1 MRKDSQV
8 EDLLRLVDELE
19 NENSDLQL
27 MLD

>member
-1 MRKDSQV
+1 MRRDSQV